1 MFSVSSEYYFQCAL
15 VNYVGIVCIKR

>member
-1 MFSVSSEYYFQCAL
+1 MFSVSSEYFFQCGL